1 MRYFIDT
8 YSWKGASLLLGGI
21 VLNCVVCG
29 SLLRPPPKKIVPKIQ
44 ISIVTFP
51 LRRNVINQIMK
62 QMPKLATVNIVYLI
76 EFNC

>member
-1 MRYFIDT
+1 MLWKKGNNVFSGNFIWPPTMRYFIDT

-29 SLLRPPPKKIVPKIQ
+29 SLLRPPPKKIVPKVQ

-51 LRRNVINQIMK
+51 L
-62 QMPKLATVNIVYLI
+62 
-76 EFNC
+76 